1 MGAGS
6 VIHWRKE
13 WRLFWPDYDAAPER
27 THAYVLKHLPDVDM
41 TVAAAAH
48 HGLCIQAGG
57 HVGLWPLNLAESFD
71 RVLTYEPDPALFECL
86 EKNTAKK
93 RNIIA
98 RPFGL
103 GASNGAATM
112 RPDKKA
118 GSWSI
123 DAKGTVP
130 VELVTIDGELAALGW
145 PRCDAI
151 VLDIEGYELEA
162 LKGAAETLERFK
174 PVLHVE
180 ELGPFRMR
188 SAAFMKS
195 IGYVERA
202 RAGRDGLYVH
212 ASDLARTFG
221 GG

>member
-1 MGAGS
+1 M
-6 VIHWRKE
+6 
-13 WRLFWPDYDAAPER
+13 FWPDYDAAPER
-27 THAYVLKHLPDVDM
+27 THKYVLKHLPDVDM

-86 EKNTAKK
+86 EKNTAAR

-103 GASNGAATM
+103 GAAAGVATM

-118 GSWSI
+118 GSWAI
-123 DAKGTVP
+123 DPAGTVA
-130 VELVTIDGELAALGW
+130 VELVTIDSELAVLNW

-151 VLDIEGYELEA
+151 VLDIEGYEIEA
-162 LKGAAETLERFK
+162 LKGAAETIERFK
-174 PVLHVE
+174 PVIHVE
-180 ELGPFRMR
+180 ELGPFHSR

-195 IGYVERA
+195 IGYVERG

-212 ASDLARTFG
+212 ASDRAHYFG
-221 GG
+221 R